1 MVTGMEGATMRM
13 RHPRPPEAER
23 GAALQG
29 SASGV
34 AAERRPRAMLRAAA
48 PPAGRAA
55 SLQAELRAPRRC
67 RQRCEREPFRL
78 PRWF

>member
-34 AAERRPRAMLRAAA
+34 GVGGCSVSVGRSQASKRIVLWRRGRQAAERTSLGRNRPHAVLVLA
-48 PPAGRAA
+48 
-55 SLQAELRAPRRC
+55 
-67 RQRCEREPFRL
+67 
-78 PRWF
+78 

>member
-1 MVTGMEGATMRM
+1 MLPGCRAAVSLPLRTPRSSATAAFA
-13 RHPRPPEAER
+13 HPARF
-23 GAALQG
+23 
-29 SASGV
+29 V